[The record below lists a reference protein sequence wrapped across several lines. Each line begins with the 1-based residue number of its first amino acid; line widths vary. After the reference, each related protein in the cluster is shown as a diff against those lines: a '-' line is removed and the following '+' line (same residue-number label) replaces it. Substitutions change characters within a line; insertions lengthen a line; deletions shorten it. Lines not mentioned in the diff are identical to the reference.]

1 MPSKDKCISI
11 IIPQVSQNLAIKNTK
26 KLLLHLKKKKALYNS
41 SDREITRNY
50 QLNAQAYLP
59 HITNFLIVLHSFSKA
74 WKSICLKNA
83 PQILLLSMGK
93 LPLKEAASMPP
104 EILHS
109 LVELQNGV
117 RPGGSRYNCFKPA
130 SDRPRKAV
138 ITIC

>member
-1 MPSKDKCISI
+1 MYKYHYTTGISEFSY
-11 IIPQVSQNLAIKNTK
+11 QKYK

-74 WKSICLKNA
+74 WNSICLKNA

-109 LVELQNGV
+109 LEKLQDGV
-117 RPGGSRYNCFKPA
+117 RTGSSRYNCFKPA
-130 SDRPRKAV
+130 SDHPRKAV
-138 ITIC
+138 ITTY